1 MDRTQAPAPHVVG
14 VLLAAGAGRRYGMPK
29 VLAHDGDWLRIAVRA
44 LLDGGCRRV
53 IVVLGAAEATMPDGA
68 SAVIA
73 ENWREGASASLKAGL
88 AAAAEDPLAEFAALH
103 LVDTPDIGGDVV
115 ARIIAAA
122 TETGLD
128 QAGLAQTGLAQT
140 GLARAGLARA
150 CFDGRPGHPVVIA
163 RSRWAAVAES
173 AAGDEGA
180 RAYLQAHR
188 DEVRQVEC
196 GDLATGRD
204 QDSPAEPRD

>member
-122 TETGLD
+122 TETGPD
-128 QAGLAQTGLAQT
+128 QTGLAQT
-140 GLARAGLARA
+140 GLARA
-150 CFDGRPGHPVVIA
+150 CFNGRPGHPVVIA
-163 RSRWAAVAES
+163 RNRWAAVAES

-204 QDSPAEPRD
+204 QDSP